1 MEKQKASSFFW
12 RRLGGSNDQYYDW
25 WYFHSIL
32 TPTVYQNQST
42 YIPDFS
48 VEVKKYPNFLTLT
61 LDLVGWG
68 SEGF

>member
-1 MEKQKASSFFW
+1 MEKQKASSSFFG
-12 RRLGGSNDQYYDW
+12 GGSNDQYYDW

-32 TPTVYQNQST
+32 TPTVYQNQSST

-61 LDLVGWG
+61 LDLVGWS
-68 SEGF
+68 SECF

>member
-1 MEKQKASSFFW
+1 MEKQKASSFFG
-12 RRLGGSNDQYYDW
+12 GGSNDQYYDW

-32 TPTVYQNQST
+32 TPTIYQNQST

-61 LDLVGWG
+61 LDLVGRS
-68 SEGF
+68 SECF